1 MAQFDEIF
9 NDIQNSNDYEE
20 NARLLQYLGNVL
32 KSNMAKLPA
41 EEKISIKDFALK
53 ENAKTY

>member
-53 ENAKTY
+53 